1 MFRSILLLFFILL
14 FSISCGLPD
23 VTGISQEI
31 NQPIIT
37 KVVPGNNQVTV
48 YFDAQNNEPAFS
60 GYNIYFGDNLN
71 RRKYTL
77 YNQQKNRPTLI
88 EVKTTTVQS
97 YSYTIKVGEYYSTNG
112 NDVNTLTTTDI
123 QNGVPIYV
131 FVSAYQIT
139 PSAES
144 SYFDDFSKMATPRP
158 EELNKT
164 ISVNGKITGTR
175 DIVELV
181 NGNGNGNGK
190 LEFKNT
196 ANGSIMRVAGDSLD
210 DVVIPPEQGYST
222 ANIDVVANRLYL
234 VKNTEGGDSY
244 YSKIFVRSVNGTSS
258 IVVDYAYQISANILS
273 Y

>member
-164 ISVNGKITGTR
+164 ISVGSKITGTR

-181 NGNGNGNGK
+181 SNNGT
-190 LEFKNT
+190 LSLKNVSG
-196 ANGSIMRVAGDSLD
+196 GSIMRVAGDSLD

-222 ANIDVVANRLYL
+222 ADIDVVANRLYL
-234 VKNTEGGDSY
+234 VKNTEGSDSY
-244 YSKIFVRSVNGTSS
+244 YSKIFVRSASGNS